1 MSLLRLPIDAFL
13 YFFNV
18 FGTVSRGR
26 YWATLLVLITTCVV
40 LYATDDL
47 WVKVPYSVEFIR
59 VISSLILLV
68 TYIPFTAKR
77 LKDTGISGWWVFLL
91 FVPFG
96 QLIVSVLALMP
107 TDQFKKTTEPV

>member
-1 MSLLRLPIDAFL
+1 M
-13 YFFNV
+13 YFFNI

>member
-1 MSLLRLPIDAFL
+1 MGESALFCRVNQSNKQP
-13 YFFNV
+13 Y
-18 FGTVSRGR
+18 
-26 YWATLLVLITTCVV
+26 IT
-40 LYATDDL
+40 
-47 WVKVPYSVEFIR
+47 
-59 VISSLILLV
+59 V

-107 TDQFKKTTEPV
+107 TDRFKKTTEPA